1 MRYFCHVALLESVD
15 TVKCVNGRISRGSLP
30 LLVLGRNIWTAEKK
44 RGQHG
49 VIIQDGDT
57 WTSRMTLQR
66 VRVDV
71 LGELFCAW
79 HEGLCKCNPLGVARS
94 PRRLLFDSSNQ

>member
-15 TVKCVNGRISRGSLP
+15 TIKYVTRRISRGSLP
-30 LLVLGRNIWTAEKK
+30 LLVLGRNIWTAQMK
-44 RGQHG
+44 RGQ
-49 VIIQDGDT
+49 
-57 WTSRMTLQR
+57 MTLQR

-94 PRRLLFDSSNQ
+94 PRRLFDSSNQ